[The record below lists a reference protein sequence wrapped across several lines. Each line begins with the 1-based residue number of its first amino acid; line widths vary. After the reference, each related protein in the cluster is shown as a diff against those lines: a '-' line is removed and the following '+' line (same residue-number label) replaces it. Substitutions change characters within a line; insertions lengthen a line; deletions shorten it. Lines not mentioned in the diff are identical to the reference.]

1 MGIKYYLTVL
11 CILNNVL
18 DRTYKLIGIDP
29 LHVNVLLMCLTMS
42 HAEHYPRQH
51 AVTQVD
57 PDKPVLVAGDPE
69 LKHMAYCA
77 HLGGIPYHP
86 NVASLMVCILS
97 YKNKMSVY
105 VIMVEAY
112 IMYYY

>member
-1 MGIKYYLTVL
+1 M
-11 CILNNVL
+11 LNITQ
-18 DRTYKLIGIDP
+18 DKHD
-29 LHVNVLLMCLTMS
+29 
-42 HAEHYPRQH
+42 
-51 AVTQVD
+51 VTQVD

-112 IMYYY
+112 IIYFYEWDGPSLFPSVVVDLVVVSHLSKSFL